1 MADKADDPEIRAKM
15 TEVISLIE
23 HETVHTQLIIAD
35 LVTSWAISAANDRES
50 VDHLIELHVDH
61 VKSYI
66 SQIREFETFLST
78 HNDKGSS

>member
-1 MADKADDPEIRAKM
+1 MDDKADDPEIRAKM

-35 LVTSWAISAANDRES
+35 IVTSWAISAANDRES
-50 VDHLIELHVDH
+50 VDHLIALHVDH

-66 SQIREFETFLST
+66 VQIREFETFLST